1 MRSCMTAISL
11 KSEFELN
18 SSRIPVTVL
27 SGFLG
32 SGKTTLLNYIL
43 NHQQNMKV
51 AVIVNDMSEIN
62 IDVEDV
68 RRHVDLS
75 RGTDQL
81 IEMSNGC
88 ICCTLRADL
97 LEQISTIARKSQ
109 FDYILIE
116 STGISEPMPVAE
128 TFAFLDQNGFSLSEL
143 ARLDTL
149 VTVVN
154 GENFAQMIQSNDKV
168 ETAHQKEELST
179 TRPLSDLLIEQVEYA
194 NVILVSRVD
203 VIGQEQFYQLRSL
216 LTELNPAAEIF
227 PMSFGEIDLEKILN
241 THKFNLPDLVKSPG
255 WMKQMDPNENIHS
268 ESENYGISSWVYHER
283 LPFHPQRF
291 QSFLQQAWNN
301 GALLRCKGYIWFAN
315 SYQDIAMLVQT
326 GNQFAWEYVGKW
338 WNFIDQADWPQ
349 DAYRRNSILEKWD
362 QRTGDCRQEIVFIG
376 QNIDWEQLQ
385 QQLDQCL
392 LTLDEIED
400 GPDVWTDY

>member
-1 MRSCMTAISL
+1 MTAISL

-75 RGTDQL
+75 RGTDEL

-168 ETAHQKEELST
+168 ETAHQEEELST

-216 LTELNPAAEIF
+216 LNELNPAAEIL
-227 PMSFGEIDLEKILN
+227 PMAFGEIDLEKVLN

-255 WMKQMDPNENIHS
+255 WMKQMDPNESIHS

-283 LPFHPQRF
+283 LPFHPHRF

-338 WNFIDQADWPQ
+338 WNFINQADWPQ
-349 DAYRRNSILEKWD
+349 DAYRRNSIFEKWD
-362 QRTGDCRQEIVFIG
+362 EHTGDCRQEIVFIG
-376 QNIDWEQLQ
+376 QNIDSEQLQ

-400 GPDVWTDY
+400 GPDVWTNY

>member
-1 MRSCMTAISL
+1 MTAISL

-168 ETAHQKEELST
+168 ETAHQEEQLST

-241 THKFNLPDLVKSPG
+241 THKFNLPDLLKSPG
-255 WMKQMDPNENIHS
+255 WMKQMDPNESIHS

-338 WNFIDQADWPQ
+338 WNFINQADWPQ
-349 DAYRRNSILEKWD
+349 DAYRRNSIFEKWD
-362 QRTGDCRQEIVFIG
+362 EHTGDCRQEIVFIG

-385 QQLDQCL
+385 QQLNDCL
-392 LTLDEIED
+392 LTMDEIKD
-400 GPDVWTDY
+400 GPDVWTAY

>member
-1 MRSCMTAISL
+1 
-11 KSEFELN
+11 
-18 SSRIPVTVL
+18 
-27 SGFLG
+27 
-32 SGKTTLLNYIL
+32 

-97 LEQISTIARKSQ
+97 LEQISTIAQKSQ

-154 GENFAQMIQSNDKV
+154 GENFVQMIQSTDKV
-168 ETAHQKEELST
+168 ETAHQEEELIPT

-203 VIGQEQFYQLRSL
+203 VIGKEQYSQLQSL
-216 LTELNPAAEIF
+216 LNELNPAAEIL
-227 PMSFGEIDLEKILN
+227 PMSFGEIDLEKVLN

-255 WMKQMDPNENIHS
+255 WMKQMDPNEEIHS
-268 ESENYGISSWVYHER
+268 ESENYGISSWVYSER

-291 QSFLQQAWNN
+291 QNFLHQAWNN
-301 GALLRCKGYIWFAN
+301 GTLLRCKGYIWFAN
-315 SYQDIAMLVQT
+315 RYQDIAMLVQT

-338 WNFIDQADWPQ
+338 WNFIHQADWPQ
-349 DAYRRNSILEKWD
+349 DVYRRNSIFEKWD
-362 QRTGDCRQEIVFIG
+362 ERTGDCRQEIVFIG
-376 QNIDWEQLQ
+376 QGVNWEQLQ
-385 QQLDQCL
+385 QQLNDCL
-392 LTLDEIED
+392 LTMEEIKD
-400 GPDVWTDY
+400 GPDVWSD

>member
-1 MRSCMTAISL
+1 MRSCMAAISL

-97 LEQISTIARKSQ
+97 LEQISTIAQKSE

-168 ETAHQKEELST
+168 ETAHQDEQLST

-203 VIGQEQFYQLRSL
+203 VIRQEQYSQLQSL
-216 LTELNPAAEIF
+216 LNELNPAAEIL
-227 PMSFGEIDLEKILN
+227 PMSFGEIDLEKVLN

-255 WMKQMDPNENIHS
+255 WMKQMDPKEDIHS
-268 ESENYGISSWVYHER
+268 ESENYGISSWVYSER

-291 QSFLQQAWNN
+291 QNFLQQAWNN

-315 SYQDIAMLVQT
+315 RYQDIAMLVQT

-338 WNFIDQADWPQ
+338 WNFIHQADWPQ
-349 DAYRRNSILEKWD
+349 DVYRRNSIFEKWD
-362 QRTGDCRQEIVFIG
+362 ERTGDCRQEIVFIG
-376 QNIDWEQLQ
+376 QGINWEQLQ
-385 QQLDQCL
+385 LQLNDCL
-392 LTLDEIED
+392 LTMDEIKD
-400 GPDVWTDY
+400 GPDVWSDY